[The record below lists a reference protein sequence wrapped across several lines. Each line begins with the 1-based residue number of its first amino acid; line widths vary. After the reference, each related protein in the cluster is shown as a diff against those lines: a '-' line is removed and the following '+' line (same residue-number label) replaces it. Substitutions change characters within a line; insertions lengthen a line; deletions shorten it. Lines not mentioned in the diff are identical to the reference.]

1 MKIALI
7 CDSLLLDRSL
17 EMYLKEYLTSYK
29 LCDFVVAT
37 QHVESQKP
45 IFLIGDMEGAHL
57 KIPFTKELLLKE
69 LESFYHALKGSEADI
84 EVIAPKSTEREIEE
98 IKVRNHTSANIT
110 QPLDSILSN
119 DLNAKIEAILRRYA
133 KEVEETILEHLKE
146 NRG

>member
-45 IFLIGDMEGAHL
+45 VFLIGDMEGAHL

-69 LESFYHALKGSEADI
+69 LESFYHALKGGEADI
-84 EVIAPKSTEREIEE
+84 EVITPKSAEREIEE
-98 IKVRNHTSANIT
+98 IKARNHTSANIA
-110 QPLDSILSN
+110 QPLDSTPPN

-133 KEVEETILEHLKE
+133 KEIEETILEHLRE